1 MVNKMAQLKEY
12 LKDNH
17 NFLTSDPKDSH
28 KVSPVY
34 FHLPIITTLEKQR
47 CGTRALM
54 ASQLSHVVKHQVH

>member
-28 KVSPVY
+28 KMSPVY

-47 CGTRALM
+47 CGTRAL
-54 ASQLSHVVKHQVH
+54 